1 MFFWKGYQEFGCTP
15 LNNLLYYY
23 YYYYIICGI
32 AILLAD
38 FMCHVLVLPE
48 QKAGDECPFPADSKV
63 ATMKNVV
70 CADSSDFHA
79 GVWCRFCWTVCQEEL
94 HSLAALLTQ

>member
-1 MFFWKGYQEFGCTP
+1 MDAHYP
-15 LNNLLYYY
+15 IINNNNNNNWDCYTISLFYESYLSSTRT
-23 YYYYIICGI
+23 
-32 AILLAD
+32 
-38 FMCHVLVLPE
+38 E
-48 QKAGDECPFPADSKV
+48 EKAGDVCPFSADSKV

-79 GVWCRFCWTVCQEEL
+79 GVWCRCCWTVCQEEL